1 MNLDRLLPKT
11 SFGRFFLI
19 NVISLALFWL
29 LIQPMANY
37 WRNQALFRMVASN
50 ESRLFLTHIRL
61 LDKLPTIAERN
72 GLFNPNDDVFS
83 IRVSHLPPDMPRDG
97 SNCSQSLRRRL
108 ERAFK
113 QENIRYTDLLTRIVV
128 SHAPITVMGSEEKY
142 SDLETFLTH
151 HYMQAEIALRR
162 PDGIWISAKHQIEI
176 MPQNRLWL
184 NTAALAIEFLL
195 VMSGVALALNWLL
208 RPLRK
213 LVAATDRFGRT
224 QEITPLRT
232 DSGPVEVREAASA
245 FNRMFSSIQRSFEER
260 ERFLTSFS
268 HDLRTPL
275 TRLRLRLEQVA
286 QDDLREKL
294 CADVDDLTDTLN
306 RTITFLR
313 SARSIEDVRRPIAVM
328 PLLEALVEDSLA
340 DQVSVSFTAQYVQLS
355 MKGALLFDSG
365 SDSLKDQAKA
375 VLDKVGVIL
384 ERYGSNST
392 IEIEGHTDNV
402 PIHSARFADN
412 EELSSARALSVFY
425 YLTETTSLDPSDLRH
440 AGMGDRVPVADNSTE
455 EGRSKNRRVE
465 IRIYNPSTTY

>member
-162 PDGIWISAKHQIEI
+162 PDGIWIYAKHQIEI

-213 LVAATDRFGRT
+213 LVAATERFGRT

-328 PLLEALVEDSLA
+328 PLLEALVEDRQGIGE
-340 DQVSVSFTAQYVQLS
+340 QVTLNGNTA
-355 MKGALLFDSG
+355 
-365 SDSLKDQAKA
+365 A
-375 VLDKVGVIL
+375 VLLSWNRLRSAFENVVDNAL
-384 ERYGSNST
+384 RYGDCAD
-392 IEIEGHTDNV
+392 IEVHHERD
-402 PIHSARFADN
+402 S
-412 EELSSARALSVFY
+412 
-425 YLTETTSLDPSDLRH
+425 
-440 AGMGDRVPVADNSTE
+440 
-455 EGRSKNRRVE
+455 EGREWLLYIDFRDNGPGIPEEKLEFVLEPYVRLETSRNRKTGGHGLGLSIVRNLVEASGGRVLLMNRPE
-465 IRIYNPSTTY
+465 GGLLVRMLFPL